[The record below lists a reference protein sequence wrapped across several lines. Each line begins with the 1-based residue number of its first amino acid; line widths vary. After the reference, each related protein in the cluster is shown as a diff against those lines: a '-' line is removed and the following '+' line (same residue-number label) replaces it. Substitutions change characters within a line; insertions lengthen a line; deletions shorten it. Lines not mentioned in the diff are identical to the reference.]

1 MQSVVKHLKKSIFLL
16 FLIVLHSFLANA
28 QSSLTISGVVLDE
41 QGAPL
46 RAATVFINGSTKV
59 TLADDEGK
67 FIFQNT
73 PPGSYQVSVQMLGH
87 YPATQDITVTE
98 KPVDIKIWLKVK
110 PTVLKEVVVGER
122 NTNTEFYKLFKQ
134 ELLGMTE
141 NGQSCMLLNPEIVSL
156 NANKQFLNADADDFL
171 VVINKRLGYRI
182 RYQLKYFKHYRGSNY
197 SSIAGDAVFE
207 ELWGT
212 DEMKKEW
219 AQNRAEIYK
228 ESLRH
233 FLRAVYKGTV
243 LKEGFVVHELYP
255 APPIYNNP
263 DFLYIGNHPVNFDTL
278 TRVVDTAYKEFHF
291 KSLYANYDP
300 VEALAMKYQYDSF
313 QVKPV
318 KRAVTS
324 ILIELQ
330 DKPVLIDRAG
340 TCVNCGMHLNGKW
353 GLQRL
358 GDQLPS
364 DYEPDKPPK

>member
-1 MQSVVKHLKKSIFLL
+1 MLLAIFCC
-16 FLIVLHSFLANA
+16 ISAQA
-28 QSSLTISGVVLDE
+28 QSSLSISGIVLDE
-41 QGAPL
+41 QGAPM

-67 FIFQNT
+67 FVFQNT
-73 PPGSYQVSVQMLGH
+73 APGSYQISVQMLGH
-87 YPATQDITVTE
+87 YPATQDVTVAE

-110 PTVLKEVVVGER
+110 PTVLKEVVVGQR
-122 NTNTEFYKLFKQ
+122 NTNTEFYKLFNQ

-141 NGQSCMLLNPEIVSL
+141 NGLSCILLNPEVVNV

-182 RYQLKYFKHYRGSNY
+182 RYQLKFFKHYMGTNY

-219 AQNRAEIYK
+219 AENRAEIYK

-255 APPIYNNP
+255 PPAIYNDP
-263 DFLYIGNHPVNFDTL
+263 ASLYIGNHPVNFDTL
-278 TRVVDTAYKEFHF
+278 TRVVDTAYKEFRF

-300 VEALAMKYQYDSF
+300 AGALAFKYLYDSF
-313 QVKPV
+313 QIKPV

-324 ILIELQ
+324 TLIELQ
-330 DKPVLIDRAG
+330 GKPALIDRAG
-340 TCVNCGMHLNGKW
+340 NCVNCGMHLNGKW

-364 DYEPDKPPK
+364 DYEP